1 MCWWTITVVSII
13 LLASFFMMPS
23 ASIDKE
29 GFITYVVYGP
39 GGWFGAPPGYG
50 RRWVPYGD
58 PWLMWRR
65 RHRYNGPCPGPWC
78 PYYY

>member
-1 MCWWTITVVSII
+1 MR
-13 LLASFFMMPS
+13 PS
-23 ASIDKE
+23 ASVEE

-50 RRWVPYGD
+50 RRWNE
-58 PWLMWRR
+58 PWFMWRR